1 VAENSIS
8 YKTIDEYIL
17 MYPENI
23 RSILNELRNV
33 IKNSAPDAVEKIS
46 WQMPTFVLHGNL
58 VHFAV
63 HKNHIGFYP
72 APSGIEAFSDEL
84 KNYKTSKGA
93 IQFPLDKPMPF
104 ELIGRIVK
112 YRAAENLRWA
122 EEKKK
127 S

>member
-1 VAENSIS
+1 MEEKNCQ
-8 YKTIDEYIL
+8 YRTIDEYIL
-17 MYPENI
+17 MYPEKIRNI
-23 RSILNELRNV
+23 LYELRNV
-33 IKNSAPDAVEKIS
+33 IRNAAPDAAEKIS

-63 HKNHIGFYP
+63 HKSHIGIYP
-72 APSGIEAFSDEL
+72 GQSGVEVFLDEL
-84 KNYKTSKGA
+84 KDYKTSKGA

-112 YRAAENLRWA
+112 YRAIENLRWA

-127 S
+127 